1 MQRRDFL
8 KLSAGTAA
16 AAAFAS
22 RASAQGAVKEIRIG
36 YQKTGVL
43 VITRQRATLEKHFT
57 PQGIDVKWVEFSSG
71 PPMMEAMNVGSVD
84 YGAVGDSPPVFAQ
97 AAGAAIVYAAGQ
109 PITNGQ
115 GILVPK
121 DSSIRSIADLKG
133 KRIGFTKGSSAH
145 NVVVQTLEKAGLTYA
160 DITPVYLTPPDAGP
174 AFANGSIEAWAI
186 WDPYFAIGETKQNG
200 RILINAREVTKT
212 NSFYIANREFAKNH
226 GAILQQIVDVTTA
239 TGKWAEQNRDEVAK
253 SLGRDHRC
261 SAGHPG
267 RRRRSREFRDRP
279 RHRRHRR
286 DPAGRRRPLLQA
298 RPDPE
303 ADRHPRHRLAQHGD
317 LIVPTNLPISKGLN
331 MRRIIQRLIAAHRAV
346 DRHRRRCGRHLLRS
360 GQGRPHRLPEIR
372 QAGAAQEQGHAG
384 AEAGGRRLQGGV
396 DRIPVRPAAARSA
409 QCRRDRF
416 RQHRRSPADL
426 RAGRRRADPVCR
438 L

>member
-1 MQRRDFL
+1 MHRRNFL
-8 KLSAGTAA
+8 KLSAGTAV

-22 RASAQGAVKEIRIG
+22 RANAQSGVKEIRIG

-43 VITRQRATLEKHFT
+43 VITRQQASLEKHFT

-71 PPMMEAMNVGSVD
+71 PPMMEAMNVGSID

-121 DSSIRSIADLKG
+121 DSPIRIIADLKG

-174 AFANGSIEAWAI
+174 AFANGSIDAWAI
-186 WDPYFAIGETKQNG
+186 WDPYFAIGETKQSG

-212 NSFYIANREFAKNH
+212 NSFYIANRDFAGKH

-239 TGKWAEQNRDEVAK
+239 TGQWAEQHRDEVAK
-253 SLGRDHRC
+253 SLAAVTGVPLDIQTV
-261 SAGHPG
+261 AAN
-267 RRRRSREFRDRP
+267 RSNYVIGPVTD
-279 RHRRHRR
+279 
-286 DPAGRRRPLLQA
+286 DIVATQQGV
-298 RPDPE
+298 
-303 ADRHPRHRLAQHGD
+303 ADRFYKLG
-317 LIVPTNLPISKGLN
+317 LIPKPV
-331 MRRIIQRLIAAHRAV
+331 V
-346 DRHRRRCGRHLLRS
+346 
-360 GQGRPHRLPEIR
+360 IR
-372 QAGAAQEQGHAG
+372 DI
-384 AEAGGRRLQGGV
+384 V
-396 DRIPVRPAAARSA
+396 WRSA
-409 QCRRDRF
+409 
-416 RQHRRSPADL
+416 AT
-426 RAGRRRADPVCR
+426 
-438 L
+438 